1 MESDA
6 LTRKLAAI
14 LYADVAG
21 YSRLTGGDEEG
32 THRKVMAV
40 LDYTSDAIGSSGGTV
55 LRYAGDAILAEFSS
69 AIAAVNTALAIQSEL
84 SSQNVSIAADE
95 KV

>member
-32 THRKVMAV
+32 THRKVMAL
-40 LDYTSDAIGSSGGTV
+40 LDYASDAIRSSGGTV

-69 AIAAVNTALAIQSEL
+69 AITAVNTALAIQSEL
-84 SSQNVSIAADE
+84 A
-95 KV
+95 

>member
-14 LYADVAG
+14 LYADVAD

-40 LDYTSDAIGSSGGTV
+40 LDYASVYS
-55 LRYAGDAILAEFSS
+55 
-69 AIAAVNTALAIQSEL
+69 
-84 SSQNVSIAADE
+84 
-95 KV
+95 